1 MKRTSRNPRYRHVT
15 KPKSAQK
22 ILKEGRL
29 RAGAQWDGKY
39 KIYASPAA
47 TADVELL
54 KDWYRGYADE
64 PEPVVVE
71 FDSDVRPHESRLNR
85 VMGVDAV
92 AWHRKSLPIES
103 AVLKNRRTSRPPSA
117 MSDDALA
124 RRFNGTIN
132 MTGDEIRRWHKSPLS
147 KRASFAHIRAELP
160 LLAKM
165 KDTPSAKWTP
175 AMWDKAA
182 RALNFVERHE
192 AQMRAQGKRFGTGKL
207 HVTEKRVVALLNW
220 GRKTPGVALAK
231 QLLDAA

>member
-29 RAGAQWDGKY
+29 RAGAPWDGKY
-39 KIYASPAA
+39 KIYASPAS

-64 PEPVVVE
+64 PAPVVVE

-92 AWHRKSLPIES
+92 AWHRRSLPIES
-103 AVLKNRRTSRPPSA
+103 VVLKNKRTSRPPSA
-117 MSDDALA
+117 MSDESLA
-124 RRFNGTIN
+124 RRFNSVIN
-132 MTGDEIRRWHKSPLS
+132 MSAAEIRRWHKSPLS

-165 KDTPSAKWTP
+165 KDTPSERWTP

-182 RALNFVERHE
+182 RAINFVERHE
-192 AQMRAQGKRFGTGKL
+192 AQMRAQGKRYGTGKL

-220 GRKTPGVALAK
+220 GRKTPGVALAR